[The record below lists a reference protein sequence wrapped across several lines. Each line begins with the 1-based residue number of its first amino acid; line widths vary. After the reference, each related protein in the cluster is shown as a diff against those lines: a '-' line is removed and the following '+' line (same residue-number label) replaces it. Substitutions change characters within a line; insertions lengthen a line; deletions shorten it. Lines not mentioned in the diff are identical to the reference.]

1 MKLETRFTKK
11 QREKAQAI
19 ANDIAEDIDNKD
31 SYKDLR
37 MAVDYWASVAADTW
51 MDLSVQRSDKTIRE
65 LKQINKQLDKLYYN
79 RFKYIRNG

>member
-31 SYKDLR
+31 SHKDLR

-65 LKQINKQLDKLYYN
+65 LKEINKQLDKLYYS
-79 RFKYIRNG
+79 RFK